1 MTTSEAI
8 TRVRNILLTR
18 YPDYFE
24 KAPAERVLLA
34 AAVLADDIKV
44 REEGGNNCGEW
55 VEAILGSVKL
65 GKGYPWCAALIE
77 FCCDV
82 AKVEQ
87 IGLSDRASAAV
98 AEWLSWAKA
107 NGKVVKD
114 PQRADLCVWIRP
126 EGNHMGIVVTPGSS
140 YINSI
145 EGNTSSG
152 AEGSQ
157 RDGGGCHRR
166 SRLRSSWT
174 HFIRI

>member
-65 GKGYPWCAALIE
+65 GEGYPWCAAMIE

-82 AKVEQ
+82 AGVEQ
-87 IGLSDRASAAV
+87 SGLSDRASAAV
-98 AEWLSWAKA
+98 AQWLSWAKA
-107 NGKVVKD
+107 NGKVVDK
-114 PQRADLCVWIRP
+114 PKRGDLCVWIRT
-126 EGNHMGIVVTPGSS
+126 EGNHMGIVVTPGAS

-152 AEGSQ
+152 ATGSQ
-157 RDGGGCHRR
+157 RDGGGCYRR
-166 SRLRSSWT
+166 SRLRSAWT